1 MVWSPCRRLCEV
13 SSGQLCIDQLFLS
26 PGWILVSFQS
36 TGHWLSLLNWFLCT
50 LLLGE
55 ETCANGITAFV
66 SLLSR
71 SLFVQAIFFFCVL
84 ILCPTILL
92 NSYFSSKHF
101 FQNESLGNWGV
112 SKVLAL
118 QA

>member
-1 MVWSPCRRLCEV
+1 MDLGLISEYRSSAFFVKLVPMYFIVGGGDLCKWDHC
-13 SSGQLCIDQLFLS
+13 LC
-26 PGWILVSFQS
+26 VSF
-36 TGHWLSLLNWFLCT
+36 G
-50 LLLGE
+50 
-55 ETCANGITAFV
+55 
-66 SLLSR
+66 R
-71 SLFVQAIFFFCVL
+71 SLFVQVIFLCVL

-118 QA
+118 QSRDLSFVPRTHGVVSS